1 MAIGAAL
8 VLAPG
13 LARVFAGPSARQ
25 PGVALITRAAGIRD
39 LAIGVR
45 TLQALAGGTSVRRLL
60 VDGAVADA
68 VDLGAVALAWPHL
81 PRVAR
86 LAIAAAA
93 SAATALGAW
102 LATELD

>member
-1 MAIGAAL
+1 M
-8 VLAPG
+8 LAPG
-13 LARVFAGPSARQ
+13 LARVWAGPSAHQ

-45 TLQALAGGTSVRRLL
+45 TLQALAAGTSVRRLL

-68 VDLGAVALAWPHL
+68 VDLGAVVVAWPHL

-86 LAIAAAA
+86 LAIATAAA
-93 SAATALGAW
+93 AAVALGAW
-102 LATELD
+102 LASVLD